1 MVKIDNRR
9 KEFMENRRIKR
20 KGPNEPQR
28 KSEYEKER
36 TREEVE
42 QIKKNLVNFAKT
54 SWGKQ
59 WIQSNLQIGR
69 PFRMQRG
76 IEYVK
81 DERRI
86 ENLSISTGQIFATVQ
101 GTAPTPYRV
110 KINFEPILEEGWK
123 IILKELAKKTINLIE
138 LLEGFL
144 PEDIVTIFDENGY
157 SLFPNA
163 SKGFK
168 ATCSCPDTAIP
179 CKHIA
184 AVILYLARVLDYN
197 PFLLLEL
204 RGKSKSEILNE
215 LSLGQGA
222 KSENESEKTSMT
234 NNIEFK
240 FNVPKISIVEL
251 SSEQKKTSTD
261 IDDEYNIGFT
271 FRKPGK
277 LIETLENL
285 GVPQNI
291 ENKAF
296 EIVLRAIYRKITS
309 KIHDLYLEL
318 S

>member
-1 MVKIDNRR
+1 VIKIDNRK
-9 KEFMENRRIKR
+9 KEFMENRRNKR
-20 KGPNEPQR
+20 KGPNTPPR

-42 QIKKNLVNFAKT
+42 QIKKNLINFAKT

-86 ENLSISTGQIFATVQ
+86 ENLSIITGQIFATVQ

-144 PEDIVTIFDENGY
+144 SDDIITIFDENGY

-163 SKGFK
+163 SKGLN
-168 ATCSCPDTAIP
+168 ATCSCPDAAIP

-184 AVILYLARVLDYN
+184 AVVLYLARVLDYN

-204 RGKSKSEILNE
+204 QGKSKSEILNE
-215 LSLGQGA
+215 LSLGQEA
-222 KSENESEKTSMT
+222 KSKNNTEKTSIT
-234 NNIEFK
+234 SNFEFK
-240 FNVPKISIVEL
+240 FNVPKISIEEL
-251 SSEQKKTSTD
+251 SSEQKKSGTD
-261 IDDEYNIGFT
+261 IDDYNIGFT

-277 LIETLENL
+277 IIETLENL
-285 GVPQNI
+285 GVPQTI

-296 EIVLRAIYRKITS
+296 EIVLRSIYRKITS
-309 KIHDLYLEL
+309 KIHDTSLEL

>member
-1 MVKIDNRR
+1 MIKIDNRR
-9 KEFMENRRIKR
+9 KEFMDNRRNKR
-20 KGPNEPQR
+20 KGPSKPPR

-144 PEDIVTIFDENGY
+144 PEDIITIFDENGY

-163 SKGFK
+163 SKGLN

-197 PFLLLEL
+197 PFLLIEL

-222 KSENESEKTSMT
+222 KSENESEKISTT

-251 SSEQKKTSTD
+251 SSEQKKSELD
-261 IDDEYNIGFT
+261 IEDYNIGFT

-277 LIETLENL
+277 IIETLENL
-285 GVPQNI
+285 GVPQTI

-309 KIHDLYLEL
+309 KIHDISLEL

>member
-1 MVKIDNRR
+1 MIKIDNRR
-9 KEFMENRRIKR
+9 KVFMDNRRSRR
-20 KGPNEPQR
+20 KEPTKPKR

-42 QIKKNLVNFAKT
+42 QIKKNLINFAKT

-59 WIQSNLQIGR
+59 WIQSNLKIGR

-144 PEDIVTIFDENGY
+144 PEDIITIFDENGY
-157 SLFPNA
+157 SLFLNA
-163 SKGFK
+163 SKGLN

-184 AVILYLARVLDYN
+184 AVILYIARVLDYN

-215 LSLGQGA
+215 LSLEQGV
-222 KSENESEKTSMT
+222 KSKNESEKISTTS
-234 NNIEFK
+234 NIEFK

-251 SSEQKKTSTD
+251 SSEQKKSDTD
-261 IDDEYNIGFT
+261 IDDYSIGFT

-277 LIETLENL
+277 IIETLENL

-309 KIHDLYLEL
+309 KIHDISLEL

>member
-1 MVKIDNRR
+1 MIKIDNRR
-9 KEFMENRRIKR
+9 KEFMENRRSRR
-20 KGPNEPQR
+20 KEPTKPQR

-59 WIQSNLQIGR
+59 WIQSNLKVGR

-144 PEDIVTIFDENGY
+144 PEDIITIFDENGY

-163 SKGFK
+163 SKGLN

-184 AVILYLARVLDYN
+184 AVILYIARVLDYN

-215 LSLGQGA
+215 LSLGQGI
-222 KSENESEKTSMT
+222 KSKNELEKVSTT

-251 SSEQKKTSTD
+251 SSEQKKSDTD
-261 IDDEYNIGFT
+261 TDDYNIGFT

-277 LIETLENL
+277 IIETLENL
-285 GVPQNI
+285 GVPQII

-309 KIHDLYLEL
+309 TIHDMSLEL

>member
-1 MVKIDNRR
+1 MIKIDNRR
-9 KEFMENRRIKR
+9 KEFMENRRSRR
-20 KGPNEPQR
+20 KGPTKPQK

-42 QIKKNLVNFAKT
+42 QIKKNLINFAKT

-59 WIQSNLQIGR
+59 WIQSNLKVGR

-144 PEDIVTIFDENGY
+144 PEDIITIFDENGY
-157 SLFPNA
+157 SLFLNA
-163 SKGFK
+163 SKGLN

-184 AVILYLARVLDYN
+184 AVILYIARVLDYN

-222 KSENESEKTSMT
+222 KSKNELEKVSTTS
-234 NNIEFK
+234 NIEFK

-251 SSEQKKTSTD
+251 SSEQKKSDTD
-261 IDDEYNIGFT
+261 IDDYSIGFT

-277 LIETLENL
+277 IIEILENL
-285 GVPQNI
+285 GIPQNI

-296 EIVLRAIYRKITS
+296 EIVLRAIYRRITS
-309 KIHDLYLEL
+309 KTYDMSLEL
-318 S
+318 I

>member
-1 MVKIDNRR
+1 MD
-9 KEFMENRRIKR
+9 NRRIKR
-20 KGPNEPQR
+20 KEPNKHQR
-28 KSEYEKER
+28 KSEYEKQR

-42 QIKKNLVNFAKT
+42 QIKKDLINFAKT

-59 WIQSNLQIGR
+59 WIQSNLEIGR

-110 KINFEPILEEGWK
+110 KIIFEPILEEGWK
-123 IILKELAKKTINLIE
+123 SILKELSKKTLNLIE

-144 PEDIVTIFDENGY
+144 PEDVITIFDENGY

-163 SKGFK
+163 SKSIN

-184 AVILYLARVLDYN
+184 AVILYIARVLDYN

-215 LSLGQGA
+215 LSLGQGV
-222 KSENESEKTSMT
+222 KSKNESEKVSST
-234 NNIEFK
+234 NDIEFK
-240 FNVPKISIVEL
+240 FNVPKISTLEL
-251 SSEQKKTSTD
+251 SSEEKKSDTD
-261 IDDEYNIGFT
+261 IDDYNIGFT

-277 LIETLENL
+277 IIDTLENL
-285 GVPQNI
+285 GIPQNI

-309 KIHDLYLEL
+309 KIHDTSLEL

>member
-1 MVKIDNRR
+1 VIKIDNRK
-9 KEFMENRRIKR
+9 KEFMENRRNKR
-20 KGPNEPQR
+20 KGPIQPQR

-42 QIKKNLVNFAKT
+42 QIKKNLINFAKT

-76 IEYVK
+76 IQYVK

-86 ENLSISTGQIFATVQ
+86 ENLSISAGQIFATVQ

-123 IILKELAKKTINLIE
+123 IILKELTKKTINLIE
-138 LLEGFL
+138 LLEGLL
-144 PEDIVTIFDENGY
+144 PEDIITIFDENGY

-163 SKGFK
+163 SEGLN

-184 AVILYLARVLDYN
+184 AVILYIARVLDYN

-204 RGKSKSEILNE
+204 QGKTKSEILNE

-222 KSENESEKTSMT
+222 KSKKEAEKMSTTT
-234 NNIEFK
+234 NFEFK

-251 SSEQKKTSTD
+251 SSEQKKSNKDTD
-261 IDDEYNIGFT
+261 DYNQG
-271 FRKPGK
+271 
-277 LIETLENL
+277 
-285 GVPQNI
+285 
-291 ENKAF
+291 
-296 EIVLRAIYRKITS
+296 Y
-309 KIHDLYLEL
+309 
-318 S
+318 

>member
-1 MVKIDNRR
+1 VIKIDNRK

-20 KGPNEPQR
+20 KGPDKPQR

-42 QIKKNLVNFAKT
+42 QIKKNLINFAKT

-123 IILKELAKKTINLIE
+123 IILRELTKKTINLIE
-138 LLEGFL
+138 LLEGLL
-144 PEDIVTIFDENGY
+144 PEDIIIIFDENGY

-163 SKGFK
+163 SKGLN

-184 AVILYLARVLDYN
+184 AVILYIARVLDYN

-222 KSENESEKTSMT
+222 KSKNEAEKMSTTS
-234 NNIEFK
+234 NIEFK
-240 FNVPKISIVEL
+240 FNVPKISIVEI
-251 SSEQKKTSTD
+251 SSEQKKSGTD
-261 IDDEYNIGFT
+261 IDDYNIGFT

-277 LIETLENL
+277 IIETIENL
-285 GVPQNI
+285 GVPQTI

-296 EIVLRAIYRKITS
+296 EIVLRSIYRKITS
-309 KIHDLYLEL
+309 KIHDTSLEL

>member
-1 MVKIDNRR
+1 MIKIDNRK
-9 KEFMENRRIKR
+9 KEFMENRRNKR
-20 KGPNEPQR
+20 KGPNKPQR

-42 QIKKNLVNFAKT
+42 QIKKNLINFAKT

-59 WIQSNLQIGR
+59 WIQSNLKVGR

-110 KINFEPILEEGWK
+110 KINFEPIFEEGWK
-123 IILKELAKKTINLIE
+123 IILKELTKKTINLIE
-138 LLEGFL
+138 LLEGLL
-144 PEDIVTIFDENGY
+144 PEDIITIFDENGY

-163 SKGFK
+163 SKGLN

-184 AVILYLARVLDYN
+184 AVILYIARVLDYN

-222 KSENESEKTSMT
+222 KNKNELEKVS
-234 NNIEFK
+234 NASNVEFK

-251 SSEQKKTSTD
+251 SNEQKKLGTD
-261 IDDEYNIGFT
+261 NDDYNIGFI

-277 LIETLENL
+277 IIETLENL
-285 GVPQNI
+285 GVPQTI

-296 EIVLRAIYRKITS
+296 EIVLRSIYRKITS
-309 KIHDLYLEL
+309 KIHDTSLEL

>member
-9 KEFMENRRIKR
+9 KEFMENRRNKR

-42 QIKKNLVNFAKT
+42 QIKKNLINFAKT

-110 KINFEPILEEGWK
+110 KINFEPILEEGWEV
-123 IILKELAKKTINLIE
+123 ILKELAKKTINLIE

-144 PEDIVTIFDENGY
+144 PEDIITIFDENGY
-157 SLFPNA
+157 SLFQNA
-163 SKGFK
+163 SKGLN
-168 ATCSCPDTAIP
+168 ATCSCPDAAIP

-204 RGKSKSEILNE
+204 RGKSKNEILNE

-222 KSENESEKTSMT
+222 KSKKETEEASKTS
-234 NNIEFK
+234 NSEFK

-251 SSEQKKTSTD
+251 SSEQKKSGTD
-261 IDDEYNIGFT
+261 IENYNLGFT

-277 LIETLENL
+277 IIETLENL
-285 GVPQNI
+285 GVPQTI

-309 KIHDLYLEL
+309 KIHDTSLEL

>member
-1 MVKIDNRR
+1 MDNRR
-9 KEFMENRRIKR
+9 NKR
-20 KGPNEPQR
+20 KGPTKPPR

-123 IILKELAKKTINLIE
+123 IILKELAIKTINLIE

-163 SKGFK
+163 SKGLN

-222 KSENESEKTSMT
+222 KSENESEKISMT

-261 IDDEYNIGFT
+261 IDEYNIGFT

-296 EIVLRAIYRKITS
+296 EIVLRSIYRKITS
-309 KIHDLYLEL
+309 KIHDLSLEL
-318 S
+318 N

>member
-1 MVKIDNRR
+1 VIKIDNRR
-9 KEFMENRRIKR
+9 KEFMENRRSRR
-20 KGPNEPQR
+20 KGPTKPQR

-42 QIKKNLVNFAKT
+42 QIKKNLINFAKT

-123 IILKELAKKTINLIE
+123 IILKELAKKTFNLIE
-138 LLEGFL
+138 LLEGSL
-144 PEDIVTIFDENGY
+144 PEDIITIFDENGY

-163 SKGFK
+163 SKGLN
-168 ATCSCPDTAIP
+168 ATCSCPDKAIP

-197 PFLLLEL
+197 PSLLLEL
-204 RGKSKSEILNE
+204 RGKSKNEILNE
-215 LSLGQGA
+215 LSLGEGV
-222 KSENESEKTSMT
+222 KSKKESEKVSTTS
-234 NNIEFK
+234 NIEFK

-251 SSEQKKTSTD
+251 SSEQKKSGLD
-261 IDDEYNIGFT
+261 IDDYNIGFK

-309 KIHDLYLEL
+309 KIHEISLEL

>member
-1 MVKIDNRR
+1 
-9 KEFMENRRIKR
+9 
-20 KGPNEPQR
+20 
-28 KSEYEKER
+28 
-36 TREEVE
+36 
-42 QIKKNLVNFAKT
+42 
-54 SWGKQ
+54 
-59 WIQSNLQIGR
+59 
-69 PFRMQRG
+69 MQRG

-144 PEDIVTIFDENGY
+144 PEDIVTIFNENGY
-157 SLFPNA
+157 SLFLNA
-163 SKGFK
+163 SKGLN

-184 AVILYLARVLDYN
+184 AVILYIARVLDYN

-215 LSLGQGA
+215 LSLGLGV
-222 KSENESEKTSMT
+222 KSKNESEKVSTTS
-234 NNIEFK
+234 NIEFK
-240 FNVPKISIVEL
+240 FNFPKISIVEL
-251 SSEQKKTSTD
+251 SSEQKKSDTD
-261 IDDEYNIGFT
+261 VDDYIGFT

-277 LIETLENL
+277 IIETLENL

-296 EIVLRAIYRKITS
+296 EIVLRAIYQKITS
-309 KIHDLYLEL
+309 EIYSL
-318 S
+318 SGS